1 MPLAWKIKPRTR
13 ANGSPNS
20 NPVSIVL
27 AVEIVAP
34 SARCSREVK
43 QVGRQRKGRDEGR
56 LSRLGKAQ
64 HKGCLKGGSI
74 LLYIRSHLLQF
85 PWNRTIS
92 SLFNGHKAT
101 VLPGRVGV
109 CFWLESLSKNQLSTH
124 SLSTSLHLSY
134 CPTLKT
140 LTTTANMAYDL
151 GGVNPSDVVFFE
163 KLKESKNSVVFKV
176 AVCGKTCVMKVVS
189 T

>member
-1 MPLAWKIKPRTR
+1 MPLAWKIKRRTR

-109 CFWLESLSKNQLSTH
+109 YFWLESLCKNRINYLPTPFP
-124 SLSTSLHLSY
+124 LHYTFHTVLPSRH
-134 CPTLKT
+134 TLR
-140 LTTTANMAYDL
+140 LQAWLM
-151 GGVNPSDVVFFE
+151 SWE
-163 KLKESKNSVVFKV
+163 K
-176 AVCGKTCVMKVVS
+176 
-189 T
+189 